1 MHILAHYTLT
11 PDEALRGTRAF
22 KRIWYGASV
31 GSGLVLIGLG
41 LAGAVLSQGNASFSL
56 FMVLNGLLFAVLPE
70 AVLRTARRRRHA
82 QTLSPLAVRFDDEG
96 LTLTTEASEGHVA
109 WSSFEKIH
117 RHSGFWIFRINR
129 GQAVLV
135 PERVLDEAT
144 STELETFLLDQN
156 LLRR

>member
-11 PDEALRGTRAF
+11 PDEALRGTRVF
-22 KRIWYGASV
+22 KRVWYAASV

-41 LAGAVLSQGNASFSL
+41 LAGAVLSRGGTSFSL

-70 AVLRTARRRRHA
+70 AVLRTARRRRNA

-96 LTLTTEASEGHVA
+96 LTLTTESSEGHVPWA
-109 WSSFEKIH
+109 SFETIH
-117 RHSGFWIFRINR
+117 RRSGFWIFRINR
-129 GQAVLV
+129 AQAVLV

-144 STELETFLLDQN
+144 SAELEAFLLARN